1 MVARTDPY
9 SGHQMNIHE
18 LIVREIRG
26 EARAEDLATL
36 EAWRNS
42 SPRHEAEYRRLRRV
56 LSLVLESEGADAS
69 APPSAARIIA
79 VARDRRDSDSAEFER
94 DSLRG
99 AGGLAGARNEGVPNA
114 ESRSHPEPEAVEEGS
129 SRGQEPSPLFG
140 RREWGEFF
148 RPALAAALILAVL
161 GLGYWFVP
169 SDGPGQVESV
179 TATTGPDQRE
189 TLRLGNGTV
198 IHLAASTRIEV
209 TEGAELVDIDL
220 DGRAFLA
227 VDGGSGLE
235 TRIRTSAGEAV
246 VLGTRFEVAN
256 HDDEF
261 HLLVVDGRVG
271 LESRSGQVE
280 VGKGQRSLLK
290 GGALQRLEPVDD
302 PISLL
307 GWMDRTMVFQETPL
321 ADAAA
326 EIEWHYEVKVKI
338 TDPALAE
345 RTVTTA
351 FDGEALEK
359 VIAVLC
365 RTLSASCALSDGVVT
380 ISPGTAGLGPSMP
393 PAPSSMVAGSPRPG
407 PR

>member
-1 MVARTDPY
+1 
-9 SGHQMNIHE
+9 MNIHE

-26 EARAEDLATL
+26 EARAEELATL

-56 LSLVLESEGADAS
+56 LSLVLESERAVTGS
-69 APPSAARIIA
+69 PPSAARIIA
-79 VARDRRDSDSAEFER
+79 VARDRGDPDSHELEPDP
-94 DSLRG
+94 LQG
-99 AGGLAGARNEGVPNA
+99 TGGLVGTLDRSAWNA
-114 ESRSHPEPEAVEEGS
+114 ESRSHPEPKAGQGGS
-129 SRGQEPSPLFG
+129 SRGQDLSPGFG
-140 RREWGEFF
+140 RKVRHRFF
-148 RPALAAALILAVL
+148 RPALAAGMVLAFM

-169 SDGPGQVESV
+169 SDNPDQVERM
-179 TATTGPDQRE
+179 TATTGPDERE
-189 TLRLGNGTV
+189 TLRLGRGTV
-198 IHLAASTRIEV
+198 IHLAASTRVEV
-209 TEGAELVDIDL
+209 TEGTEGVDIDL

-227 VDGGSGLE
+227 VDSGSGQE

-256 HDDEF
+256 QDDEL

-271 LESRSGQVE
+271 LEASSGQVE

-290 GGALQRLEPVDD
+290 AGALQRLEPVDD

-321 ADAAA
+321 AEVAG

-351 FDGEALEK
+351 FDGEPLKK

-380 ISPGTAGLGPSMP
+380 ISPGTAGLGPSLP
-393 PAPSSMVAGSPRPG
+393 SAPSSQVAESPRPP